1 MNCYIFDVKRQRGEN
16 IVNSYAER
24 GSHIITKRSRSPKS
38 ATPFYQKSHRSE
50 IFTLCY
56 IPCDQPSCLLLRL
69 IPNAAPAIAAE
80 AAAARTIQSAALFV
94 SPVEVAVEEL
104 TEGVDVAYVP
114 VLLVVTGVVG

>member
-1 MNCYIFDVKRQRGEN
+1 MD
-16 IVNSYAER
+16 
-24 GSHIITKRSRSPKS
+24 
-38 ATPFYQKSHRSE
+38 
-50 IFTLCY
+50 
-56 IPCDQPSCLLLRL
+56 
-69 IPNAAPAIAAE
+69 AE